1 MGPENSIVTVF
12 LRQGMDDIVSL
23 YPFQVDDFVCEKF

>member
-1 MGPENSIVTVF
+1 MGPKSSMVTVF

-23 YPFQVDDFVCEKF
+23 HPFQAYDLVCAKF